1 MYIFVIEEIDFQ
13 MKRGENM
20 REEPKQRISERALT
34 VWRISG
40 AILSAISW
48 IVFFTFVAVT
58 LIFDWPYWLI
68 MIGFIVVV
76 VDTYVKI
83 FLFPKLRWK
92 RWRYEVHEHE
102 IDIQRGLF
110 IVRRTIIPMVR
121 VQHVDTEQGPLLRK
135 YHLATVSVSTAA
147 TTHEIPALD
156 VEEAEKLRDRISV
169 LARVVDEDE

>member
-1 MYIFVIEEIDFQ
+1 
-13 MKRGENM
+13 M
-20 REEPKQRISERALT
+20 REEPKHRISERALT

-48 IVFFTFVAVT
+48 MLFFVFVAVT

-76 VDTYVKI
+76 VDTYAKI

-110 IVRRTIIPMVR
+110 IIRRTIIPMVR

-135 YHLATVSVSTAA
+135 YRLATVSVSTAA

-156 VEEAEKLRDRISV
+156 VQEAEKLRDRISI